1 MWSAAACRRLCDLA
15 RYCGCNEARQ
25 ALQEKAVAQLPH
37 SIFISAHCSV
47 IEHGAMVFLFWR
59 HSNNRW
65 RSEDRRYEPSSDTT
79 PLALLHPH
87 SGFSRD
93 HRNRVLLR
101 ILRLHLQDLDLRFSV
116 AHGSHD

>member
-15 RYCGCNEARQ
+15 RYCRFNEAEQ
-25 ALQEKAVAQLPH
+25 ALQEKAVASCRTPYSSRRIVLLLNT
-37 SIFISAHCSV
+37 
-47 IEHGAMVFLFWR
+47 E
-59 HSNNRW
+59 RW
-65 RSEDRRYEPSSDTT
+65 CVSSGVTATTGGGLKTAAQPFSETT